1 MTPPAYVR
9 VTIHVDVD
17 PDTAFAVF
25 TEEIDAW
32 YQRGPHNFA
41 DPARAVGIRF
51 EPFVGGRLIEVHD
64 RETGEGLTM
73 ARIDVWEPGK
83 RLVFVDNRET
93 EADVTFE
100 ASDGGTRVTLEHRG
114 LERLAP
120 HEAEQHARF
129 GWRLV
134 FGWYEQYATALQP
147 E

>member
-9 VTIHVDVD
+9 VPIHVDVD

-41 DPARAVGIRF
+41 DPGRAVGIRF

-83 RLVFVDNRET
+83 RLVFVDHRET

-120 HEAEQHARF
+120 QQAEQHATF

-134 FGWYEQYATALQP
+134 FGWYEQYTAALQP
-147 E
+147 D